1 MAIKPAT
8 DLLTQFAH
16 DLSGG
21 EDSLDFALRT
31 KKEQFRYTADVAN
44 AASNYALLTTPIGQ
58 AINVTS
64 IDILP
69 MAALTANDTNF
80 KTLAVQVGDQ
90 AGGVLAAA
98 FAQKTTQTAV
108 FNGTGNWVAR
118 TKVNLFTGNQTV
130 AANSALYLAVTFAM
144 AGVIIPESTIV
155 VTYQVL

>member
-80 KTLAVQVGDQ
+80 KTLAVAVGDQ

-98 FAQKTTQTAV
+98 FAQKTTQITG
-108 FNGTGNWVAR
+108 GTGNWVAR